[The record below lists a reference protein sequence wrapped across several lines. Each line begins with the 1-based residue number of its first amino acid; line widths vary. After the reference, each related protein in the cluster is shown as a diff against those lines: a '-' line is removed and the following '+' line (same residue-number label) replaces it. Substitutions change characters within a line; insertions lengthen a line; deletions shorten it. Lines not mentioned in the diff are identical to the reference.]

1 MTAAKIQNRLTGIVV
16 RQQSQQIGRGRNT
29 GAVNIA
35 GDMQTFA
42 PTRSIGDDILAAAVG
57 EMELIQS
64 EAAVKRVVAG
74 AANQCVPA
82 GTAGQDIIVAIPI
95 QPVGA
100 TAAQKQVVIL
110 PALKA
115 VVASIAV

>member
-16 RQQSQQIGRGRNT
+16 RQPSQQIGRGGNT

-42 PTRSIGDDILAAAVG
+42 PTRSVGDHILAAAVG

-74 AANQCVPA
+74 AANQFVPA

-95 QPVGA
+95 QAVGA